1 MSTTTRI
8 STAERFGRAVGRV
21 WRAYVRG
28 ERRVSHWLT
37 TKGMPVAGATA
48 LVWAV
53 KLVVM
58 GVLLYVASWFFLLL
72 VFVVVAAWA
81 TSHVS
86 DEDDI
91 LKYEYPEQEDYRDR
105 LFYDPIEHNDYSDP
119 RFDDPESRN

>member
-21 WRAYVRG
+21 WRGYVGG

-53 KLVVM
+53 KLAVLGM
-58 GVLLYVASWFFLLL
+58 LLYVAFWLALLL
-72 VFVVVAAWA
+72 VLFLVAGALA
-81 TSHVS
+81 S
-86 DEDDI
+86 I
-91 LKYEYPEQEDYRDR
+91 G
-105 LFYDPIEHNDYSDP
+105 IEW
-119 RFDDPESRN
+119 DDPETEWRTGPAGFGLYRGDIRVDVGDPYEED

>member
-1 MSTTTRI
+1 MNTTNRI

-53 KLVVM
+53 KLAVL
-58 GVLLYVASWFFLLL
+58 GTLLYVAFWLALLL
-72 VFVVVAAWA
+72 VLFLVAGTLA
-81 TSHVS
+81 SS
-86 DEDDI
+86 G
-91 LKYEYPEQEDYRDR
+91 
-105 LFYDPIEHNDYSDP
+105 IEW
-119 RFDDPESRN
+119 DDPETEWRTGPAGFGLYRGDIRVDVGDPYEED

>member
-21 WRAYVRG
+21 LRAYVRG

-53 KLVVM
+53 KLAVL
-58 GVLLYVASWFFLLL
+58 GALLYYAFWFALLL
-72 VFVVVAAWA
+72 VFLVAVAHGDWGVELDLPEPEWKDGPVGYGLY
-81 TSHVS
+81 TYDGYRIDSHDPD
-86 DEDDI
+86 DE
-91 LKYEYPEQEDYRDR
+91 
-105 LFYDPIEHNDYSDP
+105 N
-119 RFDDPESRN
+119 